1 LDVFALTATLSLQAD
16 NFFSGLADAAEAMA
30 RFAADSVRVGAG
42 FDASM
47 SKVSAISGATADEF
61 ELLRE
66 LAREAGAT
74 TQYTA
79 QDAADALTYM
89 AMAGWKTDQMMAG
102 LSGIL
107 DLAAASGEDLARTSD
122 IVTDALT
129 AFGMTAEESGHFA
142 NILAAASS
150 NSNTNVSMMGET
162 FKYAASIAGALGY
175 SAEDTAF
182 AIGLM
187 ANSGIKASQAGTTL
201 RRIMTALTGDV
212 KVHGEAYKDY
222 IDGAKTIL
230 TSEDGEMTDFRVTI
244 AELRDAFSKLTDAEK
259 ASEAESLVG
268 KYAMSGFLALMNASE
283 EDWIKL
289 ANAIDNCNGAAERMA
304 DTMMNNLSGSMKEW
318 NSAVQDFQIALS
330 DKLTP
335 TIREFVDFGTK
346 GMRDFTEAFEKDGLD
361 GAIEV
366 FGKFVEDGSAM
377 IQEKLPVFQEKGTK
391 ILNAIS
397 KGIHDAS
404 PTIKLVIDTLGT
416 MVGDFLNENTDTII
430 TTVTTLVK
438 ASSSGVS
445 ALLRG
450 IFGGLTKSLP
460 DIWDDISGSFQDFIQ
475 NFLWLVE
482 DKMPL
487 LANVLE
493 SLLGVESKAAHDAR
507 VAQEAELKAA
517 EEAAKNFV
525 ENTNSLEPAQLV
537 ATFDDQASEP
547 IQYAREIFDD
557 FLAYNNSEAGIA
569 SAFTDNSTT
578 PINLA
583 LEYINDILAYNGT
596 NVETLSTF
604 VDESSDPALQ
614 AIVRLQE
621 LSDMSQKDYK
631 SFSEHSSEV
640 PGLVQTILEWLQKLE
655 GEQGEISH
663 TSSVHDVITRYITET
678 DGSSTANT
686 YAENQSK
693 TNAEKKIEKLG
704 GSGNYAIHARSMYEG
719 TILRGATMFGWDAQG
734 RPQIGGG
741 EGPEAVVGVNS
752 LNEQIRGAVRDGLS
766 GIVGA
771 IAQAVGGR
779 NEQPVY
785 VVLDTGE
792 LVGAIGGKMDAEFG
806 EMSTWRGG
814 GRA

>member
-47 SKVSAISGATADEF
+47 SKVGAISGATADEF
-61 ELLRE
+61 DTLRE
-66 LAREAGAT
+66 LAREAGAS

-79 QDAADALTYM
+79 QEAADALTYM
-89 AMAGWKTDQMMAG
+89 AMAGWKTEQMTSG

-129 AFGMTAEESGHFA
+129 AFGMKAEESGHFA
-142 NILAAASS
+142 DILAAASS

-175 SAEDTAF
+175 SAEDTAL

-187 ANSGIKASQAGTTL
+187 ANSGIKASQAGTSL
-201 RRIMTALTGDV
+201 RRIMTALQGDITLTGD
-212 KVHGEAYKDY
+212 KLGAYTVETVNA
-222 IDGAKTIL
+222 DGT
-230 TSEDGEMTDFRVTI
+230 MRDFRDIVTDLRSGFSQLTESEQASTAEAI
-244 AELRDAFSKLTDAEK
+244 A
-259 ASEAESLVG
+259 G
-268 KYAMSGFLALMNASE
+268 KYAMSGFLAIMNSSE
-283 EDWIKL
+283 EDWNKL
-289 ANAIDNCNGAAERMA
+289 AAAIDNCNGAAQSMA
-304 DTMMNNLSGSMKEW
+304 ETMMNNLSGSMKEW

-391 ILNAIS
+391 ILDAIS
-397 KGIHDAS
+397 KGIEVAS
-404 PTIKLVIDTLGT
+404 PTIGLVIGTLGD
-416 MVGDFLNENTDTII
+416 MVGKFLGDNAPTIVS
-430 TTVTTLVK
+430 TVSTVAK
-438 ASSSGVS
+438 AMAPGVI
-445 ALLRG
+445 AAFQG
-450 IFGGLTKSLP
+450 IFQGLTQALPEIWKNISSDFTGFIGGL
-460 DIWDDISGSFQDFIQ
+460 
-475 NFLWLVE
+475 LWQME
-482 DKMPL
+482 DSMPL
-487 LANVLE
+487 VAHALE
-493 SLLGVESKAAHDAR
+493 GLLGIESKSAHDAR
-507 VAQEAELKAA
+507 VAYEAELAASAQAA
-517 EEAAKNFV
+517 ETFV
-525 ENTNSLEPAQLV
+525 DNVNSLEPAQLV

-557 FLAYNNSEAGIA
+557 FLAYNNSETGIA

-596 NVETLSTF
+596 NIETLSTF

-640 PGLVQTILEWLQKLE
+640 PGLVQTILEWLHQLE

-678 DGSSTANT
+678 DGNSTANT
-686 YAENQSK
+686 YVENQSK
-693 TNAEKKIEKLG
+693 TNAEKKIERLG
-704 GSGNYAIHARSMYEG
+704 GSGNYAIHARSMYDG

-771 IAQAVGGR
+771 IAQAIGGR

-792 LVGAIGGKMDAEFG
+792 LVGAIGGKMDAELG
-806 EMSTWRGG
+806 KIGDWKGG